1 MCWWERT
8 KSDIGNFV
16 FEKRVDMLVEK
27 KKRSWL
33 FVYLMWIS
41 KWAMHLEY
49 SSIIRKHLWLEK
61 NVLPVAIT
69 QWNGHAFFRDSY
81 FFFFVCSMKIQRGRP
96 AFLMPK
102 CKTFY
107 VSPSQICLHRRL
119 VRKQI
124 ECSGNKFLWTTL
136 FLVFI

>member
-8 KSDIGNFV
+8 KNDIGNFV
-16 FEKRVDMLVEK
+16 FEKRVDKLVEK
-27 KKRSWL
+27 KRSWF
-33 FVYLMWIS
+33 FVHLIWIS

-61 NVLPVAIT
+61 NILPMAIT
-69 QWNGHAFFRDSY
+69 QLNGHAFFLDSY
-81 FFFFVCSMKIQRGRP
+81 FFFSMKIQRGRT

-124 ECSGNKFLWTTL
+124 EFSGNKFLWTTL